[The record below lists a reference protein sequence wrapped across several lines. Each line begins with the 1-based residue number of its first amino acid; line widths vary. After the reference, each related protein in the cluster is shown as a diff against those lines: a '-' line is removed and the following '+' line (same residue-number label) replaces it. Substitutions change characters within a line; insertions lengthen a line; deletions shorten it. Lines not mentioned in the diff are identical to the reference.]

1 MSEARGGGRT
11 TCPACSANAFD
22 ANGICGRCGYAEGE
36 ANRCPHC
43 GAVARL
49 NGEGRKAVCAVCE
62 GPRIPNNLGGE
73 VAANALRQQQTLLG
87 QAKLG
92 SIVTVAQGILATIV
106 CVIGMA
112 IHPAMMGTIIVAV
125 LAGLPLLFS
134 VRTRIRTARFRR
146 EGADAGDRAWQA
158 AAEAMAH
165 GGITA
170 KRLAERLSLA
180 PAEAD
185 KLLTA
190 LAVEDRTRVDIGDDA
205 EVVYSTEE
213 NDAAIADE
221 RRR

>member
-1 MSEARGGGRT
+1 MT
-11 TCPACSANAFD
+11 TCPACSATAFD
-22 ANGICGRCGYAEGE
+22 AGTGICGRCGYAEGE

-62 GPRIPNNLGGE
+62 GPRIPNNLGGA
-73 VAANALRQQQTLLG
+73 VATDALRQQQTLLG
-87 QAKLG
+87 KAKLG
-92 SIVTVAQGILATIV
+92 SIVTIAQGILATII
-106 CVIGMA
+106 CVIGLA
-112 IHPAMMGTIIVAV
+112 IHPALTGSIVVAA
-125 LAGLPLLFS
+125 LAALPLLLS
-134 VRTRIRTARFRR
+134 VRTRLRTARFRS
-146 EGADAGDRAWQA
+146 EAAAAGDRAWQA
-158 AAEAMAH
+158 AAEVMAH

-170 KRLAERLSLA
+170 NRLAERLSLE

-185 KLLTA
+185 RLLTA
-190 LAVEDRTRVDIGDDA
+190 LAVEDRTRIDVGDDA